1 MRSSKDRS
9 TPTRNAFQPAFLER
23 VGELDE
29 PPTGP
34 EAEVAGP
41 TFIEEIPGAGH
52 GVYRSGEGH
61 ARGFRPI
68 AVFRERSH
76 ALLAAAALPGTGR
89 DAAFRLGTEPELA
102 GYPVRDITGKTAG
115 HLHLFDERLNDALHV
130 LDSVLRSPE
139 ALANVLEAAGSLAL
153 ERAGVIL
160 DHRFPEPTA

>member
-1 MRSSKDRS
+1 MRRS
-9 TPTRNAFQPAFLER
+9 DHRIPTRNAFQPGFLDR
-23 VGELDE
+23 IGEIDE

-41 TFIEEIPGAGH
+41 TFIEEIPGAGY

-61 ARGFRPI
+61 RRGFRPV

-89 DAAFRLGTEPELA
+89 DAAFHLGTEPELA
-102 GYPVRDITGKTAG
+102 GYPVRDITGKIAG
-115 HLHLFDERLNDALHV
+115 HLHLFDESLKDALHV
-130 LDSVLRSPE
+130 LDSILRSPE

-160 DHRFPEPTA
+160 DQRFPAPEV

>member
-1 MRSSKDRS
+1 MRRSDDR
-9 TPTRNAFQPAFLER
+9 TPSRNAFQPEFLDR
-23 VGELDE
+23 IGEVDE
-29 PPTGP
+29 PPSGP
-34 EAEVAGP
+34 EAETAGP
-41 TFIEEIPGAGH
+41 TFVEEIPGAGF
-52 GVYRSGEGH
+52 GVYRSGEGQR
-61 ARGFRPI
+61 RGFRPI

-89 DAAFRLGTEPELA
+89 DVAFRLGTEPELA

-160 DHRFPEPTA
+160 DHRFPAPEA